1 MLSSKLI
8 RLIEDHWD
16 PIANRILA
24 EICHDP
30 RLKHMASLPA
40 GDLRERARDILQRLG
55 HWLSV
60 SKTDELARQYERL
73 GGLRFEESI
82 PLAEVALSYLIVKDR
97 MLEFVRDQGIGESP
111 VAIYAEEELEHC
123 VGRFFDTAVYHIIL
137 GYEEAREEAG
147 TMRHRSRAAMSAK

>member
-60 SKTDELARQYERL
+60 SNPTRC
-73 GGLRFEESI
+73 
-82 PLAEVALSYLIVKDR
+82 P
-97 MLEFVRDQGIGESP
+97 
-111 VAIYAEEELEHC
+111 
-123 VGRFFDTAVYHIIL
+123 AV
-137 GYEEAREEAG
+137 
-147 TMRHRSRAAMSAK
+147 RAAGRPALRVSPFHWPKCASAT

>member
-24 EICHDP
+24 EICHDA
-30 RLKHMASLPA
+30 RLKHIASLPA

-60 SKTDELARQYERL
+60 SKSEELARQYERL

-111 VAIYAEEELEHC
+111 VAIYAEEEREHC

-137 GYEEAREEAG
+137 GYEAAREEAG
-147 TMRHRSRAAMSAK
+147 TMRHRSSAAMSAK